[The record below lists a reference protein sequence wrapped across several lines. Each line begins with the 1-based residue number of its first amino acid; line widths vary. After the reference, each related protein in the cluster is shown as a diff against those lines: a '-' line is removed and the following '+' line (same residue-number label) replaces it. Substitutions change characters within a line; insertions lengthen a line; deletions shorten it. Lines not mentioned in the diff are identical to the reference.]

1 VKIAGL
7 PKELFFQV
15 CPVFLWE
22 NVGRTYRCW
31 IAFTTGSCAT
41 KCQRCQTRMKI
52 MRLTTIVFI
61 MAACI
66 ITNVFASAQMQAI
79 SDRTYTID
87 HGLVQDLGMMNG
99 IMSDINAIIS
109 HRNISIEQKQQL
121 MNILGR
127 MGGVMQQIASA
138 KEVEGWQLS
147 KQHRQLYEIK
157 KKLDELKKHIER
169 N

>member
-1 VKIAGL
+1 
-7 PKELFFQV
+7 
-15 CPVFLWE
+15 
-22 NVGRTYRCW
+22 
-31 IAFTTGSCAT
+31 
-41 KCQRCQTRMKI
+41 
-52 MRLTTIVFI
+52 